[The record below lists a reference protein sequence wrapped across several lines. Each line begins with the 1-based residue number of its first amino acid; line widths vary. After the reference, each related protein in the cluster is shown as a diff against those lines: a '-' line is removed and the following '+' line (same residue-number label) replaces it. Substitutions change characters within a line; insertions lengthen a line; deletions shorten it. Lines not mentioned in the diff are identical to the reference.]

1 MGPGLSVRAQGTRQL
16 NLSSRSPGRPK
27 SGLAP
32 SGGCRDRR
40 EGLGVLLLPRT
51 LFGRTAAAL
60 LAAFLVFETLAFVV
74 VWLTLI
80 RPMAERS
87 ADDLA
92 AKISLAAKTWVE
104 LPPQTRTDYEMEM
117 AFRHDLELGAVTKPM
132 VDAAP
137 RTWFGDLLAA
147 SLGHRM
153 RQSVLLKRGPD
164 ANWVWLDLRVAD
176 KRLRVG
182 FSLDRYAL
190 QAPLAAVG
198 VFLLGAALTV
208 VTALLM
214 VGRVGRRLNSLA
226 EKAAEVGQGRDPEPL
241 PETGPREIR
250 ELTAA
255 FNRMAGEV
263 HALLENRTVLLSG
276 ISHDLRTPITRLK
289 LALSMLDG
297 ADAIQV
303 SRMERDLDE
312 INRLIGDMLAFAR
325 ALQANDRKDCD
336 LAALLGDLAETA
348 SRLGPLNWQPPPA
361 ACGAKVGEAALRRI
375 VGNLLDNARRYG
387 GETAVDLELLCG
399 EGEARISVLDRGPG
413 IPEEQREAVFRPF
426 HRLEA
431 SRSRDSGGSG
441 LGLAIA
447 RQLADAYGWRIEFRH
462 REGGG
467 LDASLIIPRGT

>member
-1 MGPGLSVRAQGTRQL
+1 M

-27 SGLAP
+27 NGLAP
-32 SGGCRDRR
+32 SGGGPDRR
-40 EGLGVLLLPRT
+40 EGPGAVFIPRT

-60 LAAFLVFETLAFVV
+60 LVAFLVFETLAFAV

-80 RPMAERS
+80 RPLAERS

-104 LPPQTRTDYEMEM
+104 LPPQTRTDFEMEL
-117 AFRHDLELGAVTKPM
+117 AFRHDLELGAATKPLAAATPQSWFSHLL
-132 VDAAP
+132 VDALS
-137 RTWFGDLLAA
+137 R
-147 SLGHRM
+147 RM
-153 RQSVLLKRGPD
+153 RQPVLLKRGPD

-182 FSLDRYAL
+182 FSQDRYAL

-214 VGRVGRRLNSLA
+214 VGRAGRRLNSLA
-226 EKAAEVGQGRDPEPL
+226 EKAVEVGQGRDPVRL
-241 PETGPREIR
+241 PETGPQEIR

-263 HALLENRTVLLSG
+263 RALLENRTVLLSG

-289 LALSMLDG
+289 LAVSLLDG
-297 ADAIQV
+297 ADATQV
-303 SRMERDLDE
+303 GRMERDLDE
-312 INRLIGDMLAFAR
+312 MNRLIGDMLVFAR
-325 ALQANDRKDCD
+325 ALQAGDKTD
-336 LAALLGDLAETA
+336 LDLVALLSDLAEA
-348 SRLGPLNWQPPPA
+348 AARLGPVNWRTPA
-361 ACGAKVGEAALRRI
+361 PVCLVKVGEAALRRI

-387 GETAVDLELLCG
+387 GDEVIDLERACG
-399 EGEARISVLDRGPG
+399 EKAVRISVLDRGPG
-413 IPEEQREAVFRPF
+413 IPEDQREAVFRPF
-426 HRLEA
+426 HRLEG

-447 RQLADAYGWRIEFRH
+447 RQLADAYGWRIELRS
-462 REGGG
+462 RKEGG
-467 LDASLIIPRGT
+467 LDAALVIPRGT

>member
-1 MGPGLSVRAQGTRQL
+1 M
-16 NLSSRSPGRPK
+16 N
-27 SGLAP
+27 
-32 SGGCRDRR
+32 
-40 EGLGVLLLPRT
+40 LLPRT
-51 LFGRTAAAL
+51 LFGRAAAAL

-104 LPPQTRTDYEMEM
+104 LPPQTRTDYEMEL
-117 AFRHDLELGAVTKPM
+117 AFRHDLELGAATKPL
-132 VDAAP
+132 AATAGH
-137 RTWFGDLLAA
+137 TWFGDLLVNAL
-147 SLGHRM
+147 SRRM
-153 RQSVLLKRGPD
+153 QQPVLLKRGPE
-164 ANWVWLDLRVAD
+164 ANWVWLDLRVAG

-182 FSLDRYAL
+182 FSQDRYAL

-226 EKAAEVGQGRDPEPL
+226 EKAGEVGQGRDPVPL
-241 PETGPREIR
+241 PETGPQEIR
-250 ELTAA
+250 ELTTA

-263 HALLENRTVLLSG
+263 HSLLENRTVLLSG

-289 LALSMLDG
+289 LALSLLDT
-297 ADAIQV
+297 ADAAQV
-303 SRMERDLDE
+303 GRMERDLDE
-312 INRLIGDMLAFAR
+312 MNRLIGDMLVFAR
-325 ALQANDRKDCD
+325 ALQANDQKDCD
-336 LAALLGDLAETA
+336 LAVALSDLAETA
-348 SRLGPLNWQPPPA
+348 ARLGPVNWRPPLT
-361 ACGAKVGEAALRRI
+361 ACLVKVGEPALRRI
-375 VGNLLDNARRYG
+375 VANLLDNARRYG
-387 GETAVDLELLCG
+387 GEEVIDLELVC
-399 EGEARISVLDRGPG
+399 EEREARLSVLDRGPG
-413 IPEEQREAVFRPF
+413 IPEDQREAVFRPF
-426 HRLEA
+426 HRLEG

-462 REGGG
+462 RQGGG
-467 LDASLIIPRGT
+467 LDAALIISRGT

>member
-1 MGPGLSVRAQGTRQL
+1 L
-16 NLSSRSPGRPK
+16 K
-27 SGLAP
+27 
-32 SGGCRDRR
+32 
-40 EGLGVLLLPRT
+40 LLPQT
-51 LFGRTAAAL
+51 LFGRSAAVL

-74 VWLTLI
+74 VWLSLI
-80 RPMAERS
+80 RPLAERS

-92 AKISLAAKTWVE
+92 SKISLAAKTWVE

-117 AFRHDLELGAVTKPM
+117 AFRHDLELGAAAKPL

-137 RTWFGDLLAA
+137 HTWFGDLLAA
-147 SLGHRM
+147 SLSRRM
-153 RQSVLLKRGPD
+153 QQPVLLKRGPD
-164 ANWVWLDLRVAD
+164 AGWVWLDLLVAD

-182 FSLDRYAL
+182 FSQDRYVL

-214 VGRVGRRLNSLA
+214 VGRASRQLNSLA
-226 EKAAEVGQGRDPEPL
+226 EKAGEVGQGRAAEPL
-241 PETGPREIR
+241 PETGPLEIR

-263 HALLENRTVLLSG
+263 HSLLENRTVLLSG

-289 LALSMLDG
+289 LALSMLDSV
-297 ADAIQV
+297 DATQA

-312 INRLIGDMLAFAR
+312 MNRLIGDMLIFAR
-325 ALQANDRKDCD
+325 ALQANDLQDTD
-336 LAALLGDLAETA
+336 LAVVLDELAETA
-348 SRLGPLNWQPPPA
+348 ARLGPLNWRRPTT
-361 ACGAKVGEAALRRI
+361 ACVVKVGEAALRRI

-387 GETAVDLELLCG
+387 GAAAIDLELACG
-399 EGEARISVLDRGPG
+399 EEEVRISVLDRGPG
-413 IPEEQREAVFRPF
+413 IPQDEREAVFRPF
-426 HRLEA
+426 HRLEG

-447 RQLADAYGWRIEFRH
+447 RQLADAYGWRIAFAH
-462 REGGG
+462 RAGGG
-467 LDASLIIPRGT
+467 LDAALIICRDT